1 MRLTVTANIQKAM
14 LRPTPQDFIDSIK
27 DWFFV
32 TLKPSPSFDMQLISG
47 NAAKIPM
54 VADRVKTFRDAIAF
68 LKVTDS

>member
-1 MRLTVTANIQKAM
+1 M
-14 LRPTPQDFIDSIK
+14 LRPTPREFIDSIK

-32 TLKPSPSFDMQLISG
+32 TLKPSPSFDMQIISG
-47 NAAKIPM
+47 AAPKLPL